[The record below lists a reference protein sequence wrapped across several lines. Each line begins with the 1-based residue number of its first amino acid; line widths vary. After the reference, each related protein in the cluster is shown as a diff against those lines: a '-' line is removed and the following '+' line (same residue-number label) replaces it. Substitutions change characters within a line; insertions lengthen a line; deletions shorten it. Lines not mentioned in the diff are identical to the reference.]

1 MAGVLM
7 RREDAQTHTWAA
19 ALVKTMAE
27 TGVMCLHAKEHQ
39 QLLTTNHC
47 WLGERLGTGSPSE
60 PPKGA
65 NPVDLWVSDC
75 KGNLLL
81 FQTIWFTLLQQ
92 LSETNTARNPFNSRI
107 SATGSTWPRD
117 PLILPHTLS
126 PEATA

>member
-7 RREDAQTHTWAA
+7 RREDAQPHTWAA

-27 TGVMCLHAKEHQ
+27 TGVMCLHAKEHY
-39 QLLTTNHC
+39 C

-60 PPKGA
+60 PLKGA
-65 NPVDLWVSDC
+65 SPIDLWVSDC

-92 LSETNTARNPFNSRI
+92 LSEMNTARNPFNSKI
-107 SATGSTWPRD
+107 NATGSMWPRD